1 MNEPL
6 SSMRM
11 SYELARLGDEDADRD
26 PIAQFSR
33 WFAEVLDTHAGEANA
48 LILSTVGANSV
59 PSSRTVL
66 MKQFDQ
72 RGFVF
77 FTNYES
83 QKGREIAANPHVAAL
98 FYWPSL
104 QRQVRIGGI
113 ATRIGDDESDAY
125 FQTRPHGSQ
134 IGAVVSPQSQEI
146 PNRAWLEDRFQQ
158 AEEALGRGEILKR
171 PIHWGGFRI
180 EPSSMEFWQGRPNR
194 LHDRIGYRR
203 GGDGSWSMHR
213 LAP

>member
-1 MNEPL
+1 MTQPL

-11 SYELARLGDEDADRD
+11 SYELARLGDEDVDRD
-26 PIAQFSR
+26 PMAQFSR
-33 WFAEVLDTHAGEANA
+33 WFAEVLETNASEANA
-48 LILSTVGANSV
+48 LILSTVGPDQV

-83 QKGREIAANPHVAAL
+83 QKGRELAANPRVAAI

-113 ATRIGDDESDAY
+113 AKRTSVEESDAY
-125 FQTRPHGSQ
+125 FRSRPHGSQ
-134 IGAVVSPQSQEI
+134 ISAIVSPQSREI
-146 PNRAWLEDRFQQ
+146 PDREWLETQFTL
-158 AEEALGRGEILKR
+158 AEAALERGESLKR
-171 PIHWGGFRI
+171 PEHWGGFRI
-180 EPSSMEFWQGRPNR
+180 GPESLEFWQGRPNR
-194 LHDRIGYRR
+194 LHDRIRYTRR
-203 GGDGSWSMHR
+203 DDGSWEIHR